1 MDDTIQSTMQLNES
15 LSKTRHEID
24 LLTRSIDVKRIE
36 FTEEVTKQ
44 IKELDEKI
52 KSLGKETV
60 LLHSIPQKLSTRL
73 SEIIPIIAQNL
84 HELNQHQAKEL
95 NQVLNKNIEDHNN
108 SIKDSAFRLKQIKDE
123 IVQIDGQRIKRYFLG
138 LGITILISV
147 LASLGASYMMMVKFP
162 GRVQTS
168 DPSNVKALNSQG
180 SLWSSKNVNISG
192 DTKQMNRKR

>member
-147 LASLGASYMMMVKFP
+147 LASLGASYMMIQFP
-162 GRVQTS
+162 GHVQIS
-168 DPSNVKALNSQG
+168 DPSNVKAPNKEV

-192 DTKQMNRKR
+192 DTKQMNRKC